1 MTANE
6 KLAVGLTGGIGSGKS
21 TVANLLAECG
31 ASIIDS
37 DAISRALTQAGG
49 AAIAP
54 IREAFGDEYIDV
66 NGALNRAA
74 MRQKIFTDS
83 AAKLTLEAILHPLI
97 HAQMLAKMAEKDAA
111 PYRILVVPLLFENP
125 SFRAMAHQTLM
136 VDCSE
141 GIQVARVTQR
151 DGIDEQTVRRIM
163 AAQMPRDER
172 LKNADYIIQNDSTL
186 ADLRKQVD
194 QLHQYFLRK

>member
-21 TVANLLAECG
+21 TVANLFAECG

-49 AAIAP
+49 AAITL
-54 IREAFGDEYIDV
+54 IREAFGDEYIDAS
-66 NGALNRAA
+66 GALNRAA
-74 MRQKIFTDS
+74 MRQKIFIDP
-83 AAKLTLEAILHPLI
+83 AAKLMLEAILHPLI
-97 HAQMLAKMAEKDAA
+97 HAQMLAQMAEKDAA

-151 DGIDEQTVRRIM
+151 DGINEQTVRRIM

>member
-21 TVANLLAECG
+21 TVANLFAECG
-31 ASIIDS
+31 ARIIDS
-37 DAISRALTQAGG
+37 DVIARALTQADG
-49 AAIAP
+49 AAITP
-54 IREAFGDEYIDV
+54 ICEAFGDEYIDA

-97 HAQMLAKMAEKDAA
+97 HAQMLAKMAEKDAM
-111 PYRILVVPLLFENP
+111 PYRILVVPLLFETP
-125 SFRAMAHQTLM
+125 IFRAMVHQTLM
-136 VDCSE
+136 VGCSE
-141 GIQVARVTQR
+141 ALQIARVMQR
-151 DGIDEQTVRRIM
+151 DGIDEQTVRRII